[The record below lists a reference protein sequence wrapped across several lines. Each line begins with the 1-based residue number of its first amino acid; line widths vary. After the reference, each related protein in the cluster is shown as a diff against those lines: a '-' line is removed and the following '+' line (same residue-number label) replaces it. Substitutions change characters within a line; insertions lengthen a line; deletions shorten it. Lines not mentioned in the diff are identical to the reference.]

1 MKKYFSKRL
10 QTLSGSLKVVARIVF
25 KRLPH
30 SLRSFAMT
38 DFFLSGSLKAVVR
51 IVFKR
56 LPYSLRSFALT
67 DFFSFR
73 QPESL
78 DLYL

>member
-10 QTLSGSLKVVARIVF
+10 QTLSGSLKTVRIVF

-38 DFFLSGSLKAVVR
+38 DFFLSGSLKAIVR

-56 LPYSLRSFALT
+56 LPHSLRSFAMT
-67 DFFSFR
+67 DFF
-73 QPESL
+73 L
-78 DLYL
+78 